1 MPGRN
6 TPLVTGEYYHI
17 FNRGNEKRNIFTQP
31 RDCKRF
37 LQTFYYYQFTGPKP
51 SFSKYA
57 KSDLNSFKPDLE
69 KKLVKVLCYCLM
81 PNHFHFLIK
90 QLKSNG
96 ISNFLSQI
104 SNSYTKYFNTKY
116 TRIGALLQGVFK
128 NVRIETDEQ
137 LIHVSRYIHLNPV
150 VSGLVKKPEEY
161 KWSSY
166 LEYITQNPSVCS
178 ISIDEVLGLFSSPRK
193 YQEFVEAQIDYG
205 TTLEILKHRTID
217 ADE

>member
-166 LEYITQNPSVCS
+166 LEYITQNPFVC
-178 ISIDEVLGLFSSPRK
+178 SIDEVLGLFSSPRK